1 MGRRPRIAE
10 SVFSAFVA
18 WGKGKGGR
26 QLMSASTVEKA
37 LEHSRAR
44 LCDEPEEDI
53 YYTWLKDYLQ
63 TLEGK
68 EARLEYY
75 AWLEEELSHFRSHK
89 EG

>member
-1 MGRRPRIAE
+1 
-10 SVFSAFVA
+10 
-18 WGKGKGGR
+18 
-26 QLMSASTVEKA
+26 MSSSTVGEA

-44 LCDEPEEDI
+44 LRDEPEEDI
-53 YYTWLKDYLQ
+53 HYTWLKDYLQ

-75 AWLEEELSHFRSHK
+75 AWLEEELSHLRGRK